1 MIKQIKQLVEVETG
15 LKDISDKSRK
25 REYVEARAIY
35 FKLAREHTT
44 KPFSTISK
52 LINRDHSTGVHAIKL
67 YNTWKELP
75 KLYIEELY
83 RYRSVEKQLLD
94 IKEDIQPSPNELI
107 VIYKKKNYILE
118 LEVIKL
124 KEEIKTLKEELI

>member
-1 MIKQIKQLVEVETG
+1 M
-15 LKDISDKSRK
+15 
-25 REYVEARAIY
+25 
-35 FKLAREHTT
+35 
-44 KPFSTISK
+44 
-52 LINRDHSTGVHAIKL
+52 KL
-67 YNTWKELP
+67 YETWKDFP

-83 RYRSVEKQLLD
+83 RYHSVEKRLLD

-124 KEEIKTLKEELI
+124 KQEIKTLKEELI